1 MSQVLSRVNFNSFK
15 QPNGRKKTKKMRH
28 ALFLILQLKSIIFL
42 GYLKMMSDIRTKVYE
57 IMTRIHKHFHL
68 GSIRL
73 VVIVI
78 KTSCRFRDNEEWL
91 WYCHPYQRIVTN
103 TPKPERLF
111 ICIIVRVKKEII
123 GYTCHKTAKSINVK
137 IVVIQKS
144 FANFAYV
151 YIIFW
156 IHFLRKDYY
165 NC

>member
-1 MSQVLSRVNFNSFK
+1 
-15 QPNGRKKTKKMRH
+15 MRR

-78 KTSCRFRDNEEWL
+78 KTSCRFRDNEERL
-91 WYCHPYQRIVTN
+91 WYCHLYQRIVTN

-151 YIIFW
+151 YVIFW
-156 IHFLRKDYY
+156 IHFLWKDYY